1 MALPLQN
8 MTIKNAIVIWKG
20 LGLLLMVEDNSGVE
34 ATFQSFLRILVYLDV
49 SKPLLMVL
57 LLGSV

>member
-1 MALPLQN
+1 

-34 ATFQSFLRILVYLDV
+34 ATFQSVLRILVNLDV

>member
-1 MALPLQN
+1 MALRLQN

-34 ATFQSFLRILVYLDV
+34 ATFQSVLRILVNLDV